1 MRSKLLISTSNELV
15 RISPTNIV
23 YISSDGN
30 YSALMQVDGESR
42 MLSYQLGQL
51 EKIFGEQLGK
61 ESEIFIRI
69 GKGIIIN
76 RSYIYYYQCTK
87 TKIDTLRCCHIPLC
101 GNSVKRSIK
110 TIKRICRKGD
120 ERMSEYK
127 EIRDDQIR
135 VIRGENPKKTLSR
148 KQWMIILSVLIILL
162 VGLIIWAVAN
172 HKQNKIQQLQEPEPA
187 LFEPVE
193 EPEPMPLQWLG
204 NTPDSATIGYTEI
217 KDTVIN
223 DIPIRIYIPHNAELS
238 LHIGRMNQKDT
249 TVIYAAQAADVRAD
263 NGGIVGAFVLKGEPK
278 AWGLSKKGYCA
289 SINGQVTIGV
299 ADNSPL
305 FEQAT
310 EEGGYFFRQ
319 YPLVS
324 NGEIVENELKGKSI
338 RRGIC
343 ERQGE
348 IFMVETGTT
357 ESFHDFSQA
366 LVDLH
371 VNQAV
376 YLVGSSAY
384 GWAVDKAGI
393 IHEFGD
399 DNYYT
404 GRRKMPKNTSYIV
417 WRRK

>member
-1 MRSKLLISTSNELV
+1 
-15 RISPTNIV
+15 
-23 YISSDGN
+23 
-30 YSALMQVDGESR
+30 
-42 MLSYQLGQL
+42 
-51 EKIFGEQLGK
+51 
-61 ESEIFIRI
+61 
-69 GKGIIIN
+69 
-76 RSYIYYYQCTK
+76 
-87 TKIDTLRCCHIPLC
+87 
-101 GNSVKRSIK
+101 
-110 TIKRICRKGD
+110 
-120 ERMSEYK
+120 MSEYK

-135 VIRGENPKKTLSR
+135 VINSENLKKKPSR
-148 KQWMIILSVLIILL
+148 TQWIIIISVLTLLFVGIII
-162 VGLIIWAVAN
+162 GAVS
-172 HKQNKIQQLQEPEPA
+172 HYKKNKIQQLQEPEPA
-187 LFEPVE
+187 LFEPIE
-193 EPEPMPLQWLG
+193 EPEPVPIQWLG
-204 NTPDSATIGYTEI
+204 NAPDSSDLGYTEI
-217 KDTVIN
+217 QDTLIN
-223 DIPIRIYIPHNAELS
+223 DIPIRVYIPHNADLS
-238 LHIGRMNQKDT
+238 LHIGRMNRKDT
-249 TVIYAAQAADVRAD
+249 TVIFAAQAADVRAD

-289 SINGQVTIGV
+289 SINGQITIGV

-310 EEGGYFFRQ
+310 EESGYFFRQ

-348 IFMVETGTT
+348 IFMVETGTP

-366 LVDLH
+366 LVDLK

-384 GWAVDKAGI
+384 GWAVDQTGTT
-393 IHEFGD
+393 HEFGD